1 MKQNAVRI
9 VCIIMAA
16 LMLFGVV
23 ATVIG
28 ILS

>member
-9 VCIIMAA
+9 ICIIMAA

>member
-23 ATVIG
+23 AALIG
-28 ILS
+28 VFS

>member
-16 LMLFGVV
+16 LMLFGV
-23 ATVIG
+23 AAALIG
-28 ILS
+28 VFS